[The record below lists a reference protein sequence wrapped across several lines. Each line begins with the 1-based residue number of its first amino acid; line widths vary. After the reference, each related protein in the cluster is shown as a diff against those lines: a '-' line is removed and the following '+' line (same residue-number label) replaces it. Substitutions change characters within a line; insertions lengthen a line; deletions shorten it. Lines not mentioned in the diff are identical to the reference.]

1 MEQHNHSSKV
11 DVVQSTE
18 LEWPPMCYDLP
29 ECRDGWPSS
38 VYEWNTWFRS
48 KKGVS
53 GIYQKLFRVTIISP
67 QWYDR
72 ENKMSIREPTP
83 HVHTSTRP
91 HHVASQTSGVN
102 FLQSPTV
109 RLGGGAV
116 EPKLNFV
123 KLLGRSNK
131 LKKMRGQN
139 AKQETSKVSRAKGST
154 ICPCHLGSWRLNSI
168 KIAMNRASWAW
179 TLTNQMLMQH
189 LTLGSFLTCTVARNC
204 CLWTLNSPI

>member
-1 MEQHNHSSKV
+1 MAAIGRPTEWKAVYCKQNGATQSLV

-53 GIYQKLFRVTIISP
+53 GIYQKLSRATIISP
-67 QWYDR
+67 QRYDR

-116 EPKLNFV
+116 EPKLNFA

-139 AKQETSKVSRAKGST
+139 AKQETSKWAAQKEVQYVRVIWAVEAK
-154 ICPCHLGSWRLNSI
+154 LN
-168 KIAMNRASWAW
+168 
-179 TLTNQMLMQH
+179 
-189 LTLGSFLTCTVARNC
+189 
-204 CLWTLNSPI
+204 